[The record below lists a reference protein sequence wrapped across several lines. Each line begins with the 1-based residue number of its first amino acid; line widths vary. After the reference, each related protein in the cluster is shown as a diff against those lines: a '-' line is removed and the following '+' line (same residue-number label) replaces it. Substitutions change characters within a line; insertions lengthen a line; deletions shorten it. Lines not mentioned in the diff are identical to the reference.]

1 MPSPV
6 WPLPICLDS
15 WTWHSRFL
23 CNIFLYSI
31 GLYFHHQSYPQLSVV
46 FLWLGLFILS
56 GSISPLFSSSI
67 LGTYQPGEFIFQ
79 YPIILPFHTVHGV
92 LKARILKWFTSPF
105 SSGPGFVRILH
116 RDPSVFVGMVH
127 SFTELGKA
135 VIHVISLVVFYD
147 CGSHSV
153 CPLMDK
159 DKRLVE
165 TSWWK
170 GLVVGESGSCSDGW
184 SLAQ

>member
-1 MPSPV
+1 M
-6 WPLPICLDS
+6 
-15 WTWHSRFL
+15 
-23 CNIFLYSI
+23 
-31 GLYFHHQSYPQLSVV
+31 
-46 FLWLGLFILS
+46 
-56 GSISPLFSSSI
+56 
-67 LGTYQPGEFIFQ
+67 GTYQPGEFIFQ
-79 YPIILPFHTVHGV
+79 YPIILPSHTVHGV
-92 LKARILKWFTSPF
+92 LKARILKWFAIPF

-116 RDPSVFVGMVH
+116 HDPSVFIGMVH

-165 TSWWK
+165 TS
-170 GLVVGESGSCSDGW
+170 
-184 SLAQ
+184 